1 MRLNKFLKV
10 ASICSFLGAITTI
23 LLIYLPNPSAAGLE
37 AQAALHTN
45 NLYMAKLW
53 ILFLHPQFNV
63 LAVMGIAALFINK
76 YPEFIIPG
84 TLAILVWGFTE
95 MMQQAFM
102 IDTVNQI
109 WRPEFLTEP
118 DGIQKTT
125 VETKLSAVS
134 GIWDFMYF
142 LIIFGFGLG
151 TLLMGLVLIKSDQL
165 ARWIGLG
172 FIFIGILSLSSFLRY
187 YVGLS
192 FLSKP
197 VDWVY
202 TWIYGVLQP
211 LVRIALGIWLWRK
224 AKFKVADNLLATK

>member
-1 MRLNKFLKV
+1 MKLNKFLKL

-23 LLIYLPNPSAAGLE
+23 LLIYLPNPSTESLE
-37 AQAALHTN
+37 AQAALHSN
-45 NLYMAKLW
+45 NLYIGKLW
-53 ILFLHPQFNV
+53 ILFMHPQFNV
-63 LAVMGIAALFINK
+63 IAVMGIAVLFIKK
-76 YPEFIIPG
+76 YPEYIIPG

-109 WRPEFLTEP
+109 WRPGFLNEV
-118 DGIQKTT
+118 DGIQKSAMQSN
-125 VETKLSAVS
+125 LSAVN

-151 TLLMGLVLIKSDQL
+151 TLLMGLALIRSDQL
-165 ARWIGLG
+165 ACWIGFG

-187 YVGLS
+187 YVGLT

-211 LVRIALGIWLWRK
+211 LVRIVLGVWLWKQNSLFANR
-224 AKFKVADNLLATK
+224 

>member
-1 MRLNKFLKV
+1 MRIDKFIKL
-10 ASICSFLGAITTI
+10 ASICSFLGALTTI
-23 LLIYLPNPSAAGLE
+23 LLLYLPSPSAIGFE
-37 AQAALHTN
+37 AEAALHSN
-45 NLYMAKLW
+45 NLYISKLW
-53 ILFLHPQFNV
+53 ILFFHPQFNFIAT
-63 LAVMGIAALFINK
+63 LAIAILFLKK
-76 YPEFIIPG
+76 YPEYIIPG

-109 WRPEFLTEP
+109 WRPGFLNEV
-118 DGIQKTT
+118 DGIQKSAMQSN
-125 VETKLSAVS
+125 LSAVN

-151 TLLMGLVLIKSDQL
+151 TLLMGLALIRSDQL
-165 ARWIGLG
+165 ACWIGFG

-187 YVGLS
+187 YVGLT

-211 LVRIALGIWLWRK
+211 LVRIVLGVWLWKQNSLFANR
-224 AKFKVADNLLATK
+224 